1 MHKSRIYMSIE
12 EFFFSF
18 YTFLIWINFSSAS
31 LLQSCKGVSNVLL
44 AVSHHGARET
54 YKIAVQTSLLMI
66 TFGVISESLIAP
78 H

>member
-1 MHKSRIYMSIE
+1 M
-12 EFFFSF
+12 
-18 YTFLIWINFSSAS
+18 NFSSAS
-31 LLQSCKGVSNVLL
+31 MLQSSKGVSNVLL